1 MWSYSALR
9 QHIRTN
15 ILILCGLWPRC
26 LYHTTVTYNLPLTN
40 KHTLKTSAT
49 WIYYRRTLC
58 LSSFWKK
65 NPDICSGATGYISSK
80 EIF

>member
-40 KHTLKTSAT
+40 KHTLKTST
-49 WIYYRRTLC
+49 T
-58 LSSFWKK
+58 
-65 NPDICSGATGYISSK
+65 
-80 EIF
+80 